1 LVFAISYKCSERMDL
16 SLGFSV
22 GVGIF
27 KEMFDKG
34 TKKGNPEVLDAIYT
48 AAGGLTGYFIVR

>member
-1 LVFAISYKCSERMDL
+1 MDL